1 MESSKKPDVS
11 VVMPVYNSGA
21 CLRETLDLL
30 RNQTLG
36 NIEILCVDDGSDDN
50 SSGILEE
57 YSEADR
63 RIRAIRRNHEG
74 AGAARNAG
82 LGEARECVSRS
93 FEILEY
99 NPLINIEGI

>member
-11 VVMPVYNSGA
+11 VVMPVYNSRA

-50 SSGILEE
+50 SFGILEE
-57 YSEADR
+57 YSKADG
-63 RIRAIRRNHEG
+63 RIRAIRRTHEG

-82 LGEARECVSRS
+82 LGEARGEYVIFLDSDDI
-93 FEILEY
+93 FDPTLLEKT
-99 NPLINIEGI
+99 